1 VPSSFSELPSSSVL
15 ELVSSTF
22 RHSLR
27 DNYKSGVILREW
39 VTGLTRRIG
48 RESLCLFPSAFRVC
62 ISFAGFS
69 SSGPTP
75 TASAPST
82 YCFIVPRLR
91 RKCPKDF
98 QRSLR
103 YGAVMEEGE
112 INRERER
119 ERGWRLSRVF
129 NVFIV
134 KMSIMILRCSSRN
147 RV

>member
-103 YGAVMEEGE
+103 YGA
-112 INRERER
+112 RERER